1 MTDNSSLDRRK
12 NKSLI
17 DNNKTMLK
25 NYALKNYEFFGKGII
40 VINLL
45 LLEID
50 RLDELNL
57 IDNDHE
63 DAQQPTIHQPISY
76 IPQESFWFKTL
87 NLKIKQKYKIDLQEE
102 ENIEDKFLIV
112 FIKDDSIEHFSIYSI
127 SIK

>member
-17 DNNKTMLK
+17 ANNKTMLK
-25 NYALKNYEFFGKGII
+25 NYALKNHEFFGKGII

-50 RLDELNL
+50 RFDELNL
-57 IDNDHE
+57 LDKE
-63 DAQQPTIHQPISY
+63 REVAQQPTIHQPISY
-76 IPQESFWFKTL
+76 IPQESFWFKTI
-87 NLKIKQKYKIDLQEE
+87 NLKIKKKYQIDLQEE
-102 ENIEDKFLIV
+102 KNIEDKFLIV